1 MRQSPRQLATMADD
15 GKTLPDIPY
24 AAWEPTKTTLHLYSQ
39 VVGKIA
45 LRSSALR
52 NHWWNCT
59 LKPTARGVRTDRLF
73 ASGTSFDIE
82 LNFVDHRAVVRAPA
96 RDDVGFPLRDGLSV
110 AEFYRAIQDAL
121 AAFGIVVPIVGKPY
135 GVPGLTT
142 PFAEDR
148 EHRSYDS
155 AAVRRWWDVIRW
167 SSDVFERFASEFA
180 GKQGPVQLFWHSFDL
195 ALGRYSGKRAGGPP
209 KDDPVAR
216 EAYSHEVIAFGF
228 WACDVNVQA
237 PTYYTYTAPEPAE
250 LTAFGLRPDGAAWN
264 AAGSG
269 HMGTVPYDVIRSA
282 GDPDGALLEFLH
294 SAYEAGTR
302 AAGWD
307 VEALAHR

>member
-1 MRQSPRQLATMADD
+1 MADYD
-15 GKTLPDIPY
+15 AMLPDIPY
-24 AAWEPTKTTLHLYSQ
+24 PAWEPTKTTLHLYSQ
-39 VVGKIA
+39 IVGKIA

-82 LNFVDHRAVVRAPA
+82 LDFIDHRAVVRAA
-96 RDDVGFPLRDGLSV
+96 AHDDVTFPLRDGLSV
-110 AEFYRAIQDAL
+110 ADFYRAIQDAL
-121 AAFGIVVPIVGKPY
+121 AAFGIRVPIVAKPY

-142 PFAEDR
+142 PFAQDH
-148 EHRSYDS
+148 EHRSYDA

-195 ALGRYSGKRAGGPP
+195 ALGRYSGKRADGPP
-209 KDDPVAR
+209 KDDPVER

-228 WACDVNVQA
+228 WAGDANVAA
-237 PTYYTYTAPEPAE
+237 PAYYTYTAPEPPA
-250 LTAFGLRPDGAAWN
+250 LTSFALSPNGAAWN
-264 AAGSG
+264 AAGGG
-269 HMGTVPYDVIRSA
+269 HLGTVLYDVIRGADNSEA
-282 GDPDGALLEFLH
+282 ALLAFLH
-294 SAYEAGTR
+294 SAYDAGAR

-307 VEALAHR
+307 TAALAHR